1 MEPIKLLKITVF
13 ASLIV
18 QIITGILNIG
28 VAAFDFKAFTF
39 SDESKIL
46 VKLLWLAIFV
56 QIIEGIFYVWLANS
70 FDFVKNITVYRYYD
84 WFITTPTMLF
94 ILIVYLSYLNDK
106 EKMKKEDSQNINNIL
121 LDKEDELDEKKL
133 QTNLLAF
140 LKENRVL
147 FSIIVILNALMLLAG
162 FSGEMGWIKNSTAV
176 MLGFIPFIG
185 YFYLIH
191 EYYAKFTKTG
201 SLLFWIFTGIW
212 SLYGFSALAPYI
224 SKNISYNI
232 LDLISKNFMEI
243 YLSVV
248 LLMVMR
254 I

>member
-1 MEPIKLLKITVF
+1 MEPIKLLKVTVF

-39 SDESKIL
+39 SDDSKIL

-56 QIIEGIFYVWLANS
+56 QIIEGAFYVWLANS

-106 EKMKKEDSQNINNIL
+106 EKMKKEVSQDINKIL

-133 QTNLLAF
+133 QTNLIVF

-147 FSIIVILNALMLLAG
+147 FSIIVILNALMLTAG
-162 FSGEMGWIKNSTAV
+162 LSGELGWIKNSTAV

-201 SLLFWIFTGIW
+201 SLLFWIFTAIW

-224 SKNISYNI
+224 PKNISYNI

>member
-1 MEPIKLLKITVF
+1 MEPIKLLKTTVF

-56 QIIEGIFYVWLANS
+56 QIIEGIFYLWLANS

-106 EKMKKEDSQNINNIL
+106 EKMRKDDSQNINNIL
-121 LDKEDELDEKKL
+121 LDKEDELNEKKL
-133 QTNLLAF
+133 QTNLLAV

-201 SLLFWIFTGIW
+201 SLLFWIFTVIW
-212 SLYGFSALAPYI
+212 SLYGFSTLAPCI
-224 SKNISYNI
+224 PKNISYNI
-232 LDLISKNFMEI
+232 LDLISKNLMEI

>member
-1 MEPIKLLKITVF
+1 MEPIKLLKTTVF

-94 ILIVYLSYLNDK
+94 TIIAFMVYKNKQNEEKESDIEKNTSIKQIFSENKNTILLILLLNAIMLMFGFLGEKKKISRNAGFLYGSIAFCGAFYLMYVKFVNNVLINKQTFWFNFILWALYGVAYKLSYKN
-106 EKMKKEDSQNINNIL
+106 QNI
-121 LDKEDELDEKKL
+121 
-133 QTNLLAF
+133 A
-140 LKENRVL
+140 
-147 FSIIVILNALMLLAG
+147 
-162 FSGEMGWIKNSTAV
+162 
-176 MLGFIPFIG
+176 
-185 YFYLIH
+185 
-191 EYYAKFTKTG
+191 
-201 SLLFWIFTGIW
+201 
-212 SLYGFSALAPYI
+212 
-224 SKNISYNI
+224 YNI
-232 LDLISKNFMEI
+232 LDIFSKNLNGLLIFGYI
-243 YLSVV
+243 YFLKYNGGF
-248 LLMVMR
+248 L
-254 I
+254 

>member
-1 MEPIKLLKITVF
+1 MEPIKLLKTTVF

-94 ILIVYLSYLNDK
+94 IFIVYLSYLNDK

-133 QTNLLAF
+133 QTNLLVF

-201 SLLFWIFTGIW
+201 SLLFWIFTAIW

-248 LLMVMR
+248 LLMVLR

>member
-1 MEPIKLLKITVF
+1 MSFFNIFFIGFPPYINPP
-13 ASLIV
+13 
-18 QIITGILNIG
+18 LNLEY
-28 VAAFDFKAFTF
+28 T
-39 SDESKIL
+39 SECDEI
-46 VKLLWLAIFV
+46 
-56 QIIEGIFYVWLANS
+56 
-70 FDFVKNITVYRYYD
+70 D
-84 WFITTPTMLF
+84 
-94 ILIVYLSYLNDK
+94 
-106 EKMKKEDSQNINNIL
+106 
-121 LDKEDELDEKKL
+121 
-133 QTNLLAF
+133 
-140 LKENRVL
+140 VL
-147 FSIIVILNALMLLAG
+147 FSIIVILNALMLFAG
-162 FSGEMGWIKNSTAV
+162 LSGELGWIKNSTAV

-201 SLLFWIFTGIW
+201 SLLFWIFTAIW

-248 LLMVMR
+248 LLMVLR